1 MGYVSDM
8 ERIRSTIVNMVIS
21 NDIFNDDCNI
31 YYFEKEDGTK
41 RHQAVSTLRDDVN
54 LHVIFSI
61 PTNTHNIYITV
72 SDGDAS
78 LIRQLF
84 ATLEDIEGH
93 ERIGIGCVQLFDD
106 TRLIENDVRGII
118 LLPIITSNIL
128 NFLPTQLEIN
138 EVNYNFILVVFLS
151 TKEYQQWKTKGH
163 DALIDY
169 FIENKKDLVAFDL
182 S

>member
-1 MGYVSDM
+1 MKYTP
-8 ERIRSTIVNMVIS
+8 EIQQIRSVIVNAVIS
-21 NDIFNDDCNI
+21 NDLFCDDCNL

-54 LHVIFSI
+54 LHIIFSI

-72 SDGDAS
+72 SDGDTN

-93 ERIGIGCVQLFDD
+93 EQIGIGCVQLFDD

-118 LLPIITSNIL
+118 SVSYTHLT
-128 NFLPTQLEIN
+128 LPT
-138 EVNYNFILVVFLS
+138 
-151 TKEYQQWKTKGH
+151 K
-163 DALIDY
+163 A
-169 FIENKKDLVAFDL
+169 
-182 S
+182 

>member
-1 MGYVSDM
+1 MKYTPEIQQICSV
-8 ERIRSTIVNMVIS
+8 IVNTVIS
-21 NDIFNDDCNI
+21 NDIFNDDCNL
-31 YYFEKEDGTK
+31 YYFEKENGTK

-61 PTNTHNIYITV
+61 PTNTRYIYITV
-72 SDGDAS
+72 SDGDAN
-78 LIRQLF
+78 LIRKLF

-93 ERIGIGCVQLFDD
+93 EQIGIGCVQLFDD

-118 LLPIITSNIL
+118 LLPIITSDIL
-128 NFLPTQLEIN
+128 NFLPTQFEIN

-151 TKEYQQWKTKGH
+151 TKEYQQWETKGY

-169 FIENKKDLVAFDL
+169 FIENEKDLVAFDL